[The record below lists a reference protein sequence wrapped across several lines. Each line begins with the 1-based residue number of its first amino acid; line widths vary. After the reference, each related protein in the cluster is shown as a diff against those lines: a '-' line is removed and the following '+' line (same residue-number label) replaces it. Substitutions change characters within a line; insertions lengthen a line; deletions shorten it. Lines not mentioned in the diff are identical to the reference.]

1 MWATSGRIY
10 SFSLHLSEDFVIR
23 SGCVCGPPSDARVS
37 RLVEG
42 IIGYDSSPVEVSRQ
56 NKIVVLH
63 PFYDCQSLWFN
74 LWRTFN
80 KKVMKKYHIGLIWI
94 QDIVYLST
102 DCIEEQHLSLFSNCT
117 FCKIICYKS
126 VTFPALKLKYL
137 LHFFPI
143 TFRRTLYCIALFTVI
158 THNLHHPTL
167 SSDSSGLKRLVF
179 FSPLVLYAWLCICS
193 KPSFLCFIL

>member
-1 MWATSGRIY
+1 MSPIIQIFTNNRDQMWATSGRIY
-10 SFSLHLSEDFVIR
+10 SFSLHLFEDFVIR
-23 SGCVCGPPSDARVS
+23 RGCVCGPPSDARVS

-56 NKIVVLH
+56 DKIVVLH

-80 KKVMKKYHIGLIWI
+80 KKVMKKYHIGLIWM

-102 DCIEEQHLSLFSNCT
+102 DCTEEQHFSLCSKCT
-117 FCKIICYKS
+117 FCKIICS

-137 LHFFPI
+137 LHFFSNY
-143 TFRRTLYCIALFTVI
+143 F
-158 THNLHHPTL
+158 
-167 SSDSSGLKRLVF
+167 
-179 FSPLVLYAWLCICS
+179 
-193 KPSFLCFIL
+193 